1 MISKNIKREA
11 NEIRKIIQDVKG
23 KFKEGTESHKIKVQ
37 METLEIKGSLNQIK
51 IQLKVSTTS

>member
-11 NEIRKIIQDVKG
+11 NEIRKIIEDVKG
-23 KFKEGTESHKIKVQ
+23 KFKEGTEGHKIKVQ

-51 IQLKVSTTS
+51 IQLKASTTS

>member
-11 NEIRKIIQDVKG
+11 NEIRKIIEDVKG
-23 KFKEGTESHKIKVQ
+23 KFKEGTEGHKIKVQ